1 MGLVVW
7 TDSLLPELLGLFS
20 EPLSG
25 FPQAAQQAGLLIG
38 PSGLRDFLVSNLEN
52 VGALLL
58 PFVYAGYKV
67 RMPITSQTKVDNLRK
82 ESVAS

>member
-1 MGLVVW
+1 MEIVVW
-7 TDSLLPELLGLFS
+7 TDSLLPEPMVLFS
-20 EPLSG
+20 EPFSV
-25 FPQAAQQAGLLIG
+25 FPQAAQQAGLLVG

-67 RMPITSQTKVDNLRK
+67 RMPVTSRTKIDDSSK

>member
-1 MGLVVW
+1 M
-7 TDSLLPELLGLFS
+7 
-20 EPLSG
+20 
-25 FPQAAQQAGLLIG
+25 G

-67 RMPITSQTKVDNLRK
+67 RMPVTSQTKIDDSSK